1 MIVLRLVFLAQ
12 LLVMLSG
19 WTILVATPVDFHTLA
34 LMFYL
39 VIIAAVVLVYA
50 LWQAIRHPARRR
62 WAVATAAT
70 PLLCL
75 TTPFF
80 LVWLNGGP
88 IHPAVL
94 VGLVIVSGVV
104 ACFILLARSE
114 QWRDDALARK
124 WVKLRQLRRVVT
136 GALEVKRADKT
147 LGSSLQARVVISAD
161 PAYRQAAENI
171 DLAELC
177 LTSQAA
183 FADGPAA
190 ADAFTLAD
198 IPGASVVVERATG
211 AKCERCWQILPDVG
225 QTAAYPDLCYRCA
238 DAVDRYLTAAE

>member
-114 QWRDDALARK
+114 QWRDDGMFAKHHFNVGFLATLVALLVLYWIPIIGWLYAQDTVSLPRDIRERDQILRVVGIYYASVAGPALLLSLFTVLYAPIGLVRNPRGRIIHAGQLLIALLALA
-124 WVKLRQLRRVVT
+124 
-136 GALEVKRADKT
+136 
-147 LGSSLQARVVISAD
+147 SLTVG
-161 PAYRQAAENI
+161 
-171 DLAELC
+171 
-177 LTSQAA
+177 A
-183 FADGPAA
+183 FALGVAM
-190 ADAFTLAD
+190 
-198 IPGASVVVERATG
+198 INPG
-211 AKCERCWQILPDVG
+211 
-225 QTAAYPDLCYRCA
+225 
-238 DAVDRYLTAAE
+238 